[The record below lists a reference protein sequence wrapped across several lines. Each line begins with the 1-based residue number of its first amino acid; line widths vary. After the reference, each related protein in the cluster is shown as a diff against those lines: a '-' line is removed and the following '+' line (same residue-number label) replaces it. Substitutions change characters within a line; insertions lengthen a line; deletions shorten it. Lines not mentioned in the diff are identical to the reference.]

1 MMAEMRGK
9 LVGVC
14 KGSRR
19 AEGKDNA
26 GEGYLVE
33 GYGLEGD
40 AHAGSRKEVSLAA
53 MEDILDLNAREG
65 INAGP
70 GDFAENLTVEGL
82 DFSLVKAG
90 DGIRIGE
97 SVLIEVVQLGKRPEE
112 MISDFNFKGHTL
124 LPRKGIF
131 ARVIR
136 GGPVKVGD
144 PVFFQF
150 QNGEKS

>member
-1 MMAEMRGK
+1 MAEMKGK

-14 KGSRR
+14 RGNRR
-19 AEGKDNA
+19 AEGKANI
-26 GEGYLVE
+26 GEGYLRE
-33 GYGLEGD
+33 GCGLEGD

-53 MEDILDLNAREG
+53 VEDILDLNAEEG
-65 INAGP
+65 IDAGP

-82 DFSLVKAG
+82 DLSLAKVG
-90 DGIRIGE
+90 DSIRIGE

-112 MISDFNFKGHTL
+112 MISDFHFQGHTL
-124 LPRKGIF
+124 LPRKGVF
-131 ARVIR
+131 ARVVR

-150 QNGEKS
+150 KNGEGS